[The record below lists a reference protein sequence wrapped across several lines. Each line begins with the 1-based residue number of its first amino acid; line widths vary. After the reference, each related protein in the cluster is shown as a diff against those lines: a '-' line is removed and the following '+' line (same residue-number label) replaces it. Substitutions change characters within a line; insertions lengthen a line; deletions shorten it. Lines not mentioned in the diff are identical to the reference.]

1 MGFSMRT
8 RLKWY
13 KLAINVD
20 ETGYNHLNEILHD
33 NGRYAKRN
41 EVESLVERINEQI
54 ADSTN
59 EVSHM
64 INQMNE
70 IMAECN
76 AETTL
81 KCKLM
86 IDKLE
91 SLRKRTKKLKRP
103 RKFHEDEIQ

>member
-1 MGFSMRT
+1 MAIIAHAFSLSAGTSQRG
-8 RLKWY
+8 
-13 KLAINVD
+13 LAV
-20 ETGYNHLNEILHD
+20 
-33 NGRYAKRN
+33 RR
-41 EVESLVERINEQI
+41 VESLVERINEQI

>member
-1 MGFSMRT
+1 
-8 RLKWY
+8 
-13 KLAINVD
+13 LAINVD
-20 ETGYNHLNEILHD
+20 ETGYHHLNESLHD

-59 EVSHM
+59 EVSHL

-70 IMAECN
+70 IMSESTG
-76 AETTL
+76 ETVM
-81 KCKLM
+81 KCKLVV
-86 IDKLE
+86 DKLE

-103 RKFHEDEIQ
+103 RRFREEEIQ